1 MVRSA
6 VFALLMIVVGLR
18 AASVHAETTS
28 PPQPAARTVTA
39 TGSGEVSV
47 RPDLASIGAG
57 VVTEASSAT
66 QALAANSQAMTSV
79 FKGLDEIGI
88 DRADVQTAEF
98 SIGPVYDQ
106 PRDPNAAAA
115 LRGYQVSNRI
125 SVLVRQPDRLGTV
138 LDRLVAAGANRME
151 GIQFSVRDPQ
161 PMLDKARQA
170 AVADALRKAKL
181 YADAVRVVLGP
192 VVSISEQ
199 PEGIPP
205 PRPMFMKA
213 MTEAVPVATG
223 EQKLIAGVTLVLELR

>member
-6 VFALLMIVVGLR
+6 VFALLVISVGLR
-18 AASVHAETTS
+18 AASAHVETAP
-28 PPQPAARTVTA
+28 PPQPAARTVTV

-57 VVTEASSAT
+57 IVTEASSAA
-66 QALAANSQAMTSV
+66 QALAANSQAMAAV
-79 FKGLDEIGI
+79 FKSLDEMGI
-88 DRADVQTAEF
+88 DRSDVQTSEF
-98 SIGPVYDQ
+98 SVNPVYDQ
-106 PRDPNAAAA
+106 PRDPNGAPIM
-115 LRGYQVSNRI
+115 RGYQVSNRI

-151 GIQFSVRDPQ
+151 GIQFSVGEPE
-161 PMLDKARQA
+161 PLLDKARQA
-170 AVADALRKAKL
+170 AVADAQRKARL
-181 YADAVRVVLGP
+181 YADAAHVALGS

-213 MTEAVPVATG
+213 MAEAVPVATG
-223 EQKLIAGVTLVLELR
+223 EQKLTAGVTLVLELR